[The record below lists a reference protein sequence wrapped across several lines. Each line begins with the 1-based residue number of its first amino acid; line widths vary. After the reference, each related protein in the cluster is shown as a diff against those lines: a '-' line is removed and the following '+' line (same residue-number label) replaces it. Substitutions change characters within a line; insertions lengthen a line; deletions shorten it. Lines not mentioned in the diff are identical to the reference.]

1 MLHVPTVSTMPRP
14 TTLTAEPARESYG
27 WALMIGK
34 RRNVAFAELMSMMR
48 CDSGIHAETSV
59 VVADDGDDI
68 NTLRYP

>member
-1 MLHVPTVSTMPRP
+1 M
-14 TTLTAEPARESYG
+14 AEPARESYG

-68 NTLRYP
+68 NTSRYP